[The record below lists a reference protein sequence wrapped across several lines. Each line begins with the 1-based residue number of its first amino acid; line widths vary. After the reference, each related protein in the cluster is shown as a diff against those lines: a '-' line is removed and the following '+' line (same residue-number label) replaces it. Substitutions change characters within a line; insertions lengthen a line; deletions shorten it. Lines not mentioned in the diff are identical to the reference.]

1 MFDQQ
6 LVDFGQTGAAVAAT
20 AEQGLQPRQL
30 AHPLPGDGIDD
41 ALLRDPQAGA
51 DQPALPGQGLAQGL
65 AQGPRL
71 ERRAEQ
77 TGQQVD
83 LDVRAPP
90 PTSRMP
96 SIRSPARA
104 TASHPSF
111 MGSLSQCPSAPSRC
125 HRLSVLSDQE
135 ASRVQFPSGRGRL
148 AHQST
153 GSRHSPRPHQ
163 SPCQRVSCALAC
175 TRPCLNIGWPERG
188 STTGAMRA
196 VRPPPGCTGC
206 RSSAWAGRPPPP

>member
-1 MFDQQ
+1 MINSLSISGRQVPQ
-6 LVDFGQTGAAVAAT
+6 LLPQPSRACSPANSLTPCRVMASTMRCSETRRQEQTSR
-20 AEQGLQPRQL
+20 LS
-30 AHPLPGDGIDD
+30 
-41 ALLRDPQAGA
+41 
-51 DQPALPGQGLAQGL
+51 PARGLAQGL

-90 PTSRMP
+90 P
-96 SIRSPARA
+96 PARCPRCDPCQG
-104 TASHPSF
+104 HGQPPPF

-135 ASRVQFPSGRGRL
+135 ASRVQLPSGRGRL

-188 STTGAMRA
+188 STTGR
-196 VRPPPGCTGC
+196 
-206 RSSAWAGRPPPP
+206 